1 MTAMHW
7 ARTASMLLRQPLMA
21 GIISGNTTT
30 DMSGRGI
37 GSPSSKG
44 WLIRRINGP
53 ARRSTAPAGPI
64 GTQNSIYCPDFTLG
78 WLGPKDTSARRYH
91 QTSEAPLAPEDH
103 RFA

>member
-44 WLIRRINGP
+44 RLIRRINGP
-53 ARRSTAPAGPI
+53 ARRSTAPDGPI
-64 GTQNSIYCPDFTLG
+64 GTQSRMASIAQQFPSD
-78 WLGPKDTSARRYH
+78 GPPNVEGNQDETQRVGSM
-91 QTSEAPLAPEDH
+91 P
-103 RFA
+103 